1 MRIIKKLILPFMIG
15 CIIFCV
21 LALLRY
27 GIDHWLGDCLSITG
41 FLMMGYAG
49 LVFVAHEGTFNIVT
63 YGFLK
68 FFDMF
73 RKNPHV
79 TVKYE
84 EYLKKLEVFEKE
96 VDGLCGFFADVFRD
110 KAGIGEIF
118 VRDE

>member
-21 LALLRY
+21 LSLLRY
-27 GIDHWLGDCLSITG
+27 GNDHWLGDCLSITG

-63 YGFLK
+63 YGFMK

-79 TVKYE
+79 TVRYE
-84 EYLKKLEVFEKE
+84 EYVLIQK
-96 VDGLCGFFADVFRD
+96 D
-110 KAGIGEIF
+110 KTKSPVWPILVIGILFLVVGTIILY
-118 VRDE
+118 V